1 MTQAATTYIGTKVIR
16 ATPMSRLDYNTLRGW
31 DLPSDENGDDAGFLV
46 EYMDGGQANHPDYA
60 GYISWSPSAVFNAA
74 YIPAQGEYPTD
85 APAFLQRIWIELQQ
99 LSHHIRQLDEFIKNS
114 PTFEALTDL
123 QQSLLTLQF
132 NTMIQYEQII
142 LMRVND
148 MAP

>member
-1 MTQAATTYIGTKVIR
+1 MTQAATTYIGTKVIK
-16 ATPMSRLDYNTLRGW
+16 ATPMTRLEYNNLRGW
-31 DLPSDENGDDAGFLV
+31 DLPADERGDDTGYLV

-60 GYISWSPSAVFNAA
+60 GYISWSPSAVFTAA
-74 YIPAQGEYPTD
+74 YTPTQGEYPTD
-85 APAFLQRIWIELQQ
+85 APEFLQRLWIELQQ
-99 LSHHIRQLDEFIKNS
+99 LNHRIRQLDGFINKS
-114 PTFEALTDL
+114 PIFSALTDL
-123 QQSLLTLQF
+123 QQSLLALQF

>member
-1 MTQAATTYIGTKVIR
+1 MTQAATTYIGTKVIK
-16 ATPMSRLDYNTLRGW
+16 ATPMTRLEYNNLRGW
-31 DLPSDENGDDAGFLV
+31 DLPADERGDDTGYLV

-60 GYISWSPSAVFNAA
+60 GYISWSPSAVFTAA
-74 YIPAQGEYPTD
+74 YTPTQGEYPTD
-85 APAFLQRIWIELQQ
+85 APEFLQRLWIELQQ
-99 LSHHIRQLDEFIKNS
+99 LNHRIRQLDGFINKS
-114 PTFEALTDL
+114 PIFSALTDL